1 MKKNHEK
8 KRKKNIFSI
17 DFLVK
22 LWYSYSMKT
31 KKQPF
36 TITEKQIA
44 EFAENNDMIALAG
57 DMFEDAGGH
66 VIHES
71 EVVDMIIEASGD
83 LEW

>member
-1 MKKNHEK
+1 
-8 KRKKNIFSI
+8 
-17 DFLVK
+17 
-22 LWYSYSMKT
+22 MKT

-71 EVVDMIIEASGD
+71 EVVDMIIEASGV